1 MPLNMSSSTYFWD
14 DADKTGRISQAW
26 ALSDR
31 RIPYWF
37 ADETSPRMMAGA
49 GGILS
54 SSNDMVRT
62 FSACQSLDLTHS

>member
-14 DADKTGRISQAW
+14 DADKTGRMSEAW
-26 ALSDR
+26 MLNGR

-37 ADETSPRMMAGA
+37 ADETSTRMMAGA

-62 FSACQSLDLTHS
+62 TSVCQSLNLTHS